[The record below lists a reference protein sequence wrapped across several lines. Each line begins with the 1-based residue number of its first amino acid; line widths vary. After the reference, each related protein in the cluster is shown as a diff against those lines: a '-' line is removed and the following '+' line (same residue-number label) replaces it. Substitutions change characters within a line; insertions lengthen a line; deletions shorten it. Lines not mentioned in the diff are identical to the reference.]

1 MKSIFWVK
9 LVGVIFGFFV
19 QKATYAWNWPNTE
32 PVDQTRVVHITADRA
47 VLPSDRYSIFS
58 REIVAYKQN
67 DNEYGLGNFVCLSSS
82 DPATGACYDTWI
94 NKWRPN
100 DTAIRLRLTERRTR
114 VSRILT
120 LIGNQYPL
128 WNNNGYCSD
137 IGKRGLGGLKEVT
150 AKGKA
155 SMEINW
161 ICGLI
166 KEVLRTCHSGGYG
179 RETSYWT
186 MFDGPLNWRDT
197 RCIFALTSQTG
208 RTFRCGFRSLHKH
221 IHK

>member
-1 MKSIFWVK
+1 MTMSTVWGTSFACRRRIRP
-9 LVGVIFGFFV
+9 LVHVTI
-19 QKATYAWNWPNTE
+19 P
-32 PVDQTRVVHITADRA
+32 
-47 VLPSDRYSIFS
+47 
-58 REIVAYKQN
+58 
-67 DNEYGLGNFVCLSSS
+67 GLTN
-82 DPATGACYDTWI
+82 GALMTQQFACDL
-94 NKWRPN
+94 PN
-100 DTAIRLRLTERRTR
+100 DGQEYPVFLHSSGTNIHCGTTTGIA
-114 VSRILT
+114 VT
-120 LIGNQYPL
+120 LVNAD
-128 WNNNGYCSD
+128 W
-137 IGKRGLGGLKEVT
+137 GGLKEVT